1 MSPDF
6 TSESRVEEDLYT
18 PFLSPVLNA
27 RVYNKNW
34 PSLTRFFFR
43 RMTAGM
49 SFVLLACYF

>member
-6 TSESRVEEDLYT
+6 TSESRVDEDLYT